1 MTTKILDKIPYEKI
15 WVIPPWQR
23 WLAVF
28 GVIFLFFAIYY
39 FVSFKSTTEEIGKLQ
54 AESQKLQAEYKK
66 YHKYTKKMPELE
78 IEINQL
84 NKLLEK
90 AKAQLPSA
98 KEIPELLTT
107 ISNIGT
113 NQGLEFLLFKPMQ
126 EAPVDFYAEVPVQM
140 VILGNYHDVAIFF
153 DKVKKLPRIVDIS
166 KISITSNKSEGK
178 TTQRTTCTAVT
189 YKYLEKQALI
199 VKPKGK

>member
-1 MTTKILDKIPYEKI
+1 MTTQILDKIPYEKI

-23 WLAVF
+23 WLAIF

-39 FVSFKSTTEEIGKLQ
+39 FVSFKNNAEEIKKLQ
-54 AESQKLQAEYKK
+54 AESQKLQADYQK
-66 YHKYTKKMPELE
+66 YDKYTKKMPELQ

-84 NKLLEK
+84 NKLLKK
-90 AKAQLPSA
+90 AKTQLPSA

-126 EAPVDFYAEVPVQM
+126 EAPIDFYAEVPVQM
-140 VILGNYHDVAIFF
+140 VILGNFHDVATFF

-166 KISITSNKSEGK
+166 NISISSNKSEGI
-178 TTQRTTCTAVT
+178 TTQRATCTAVT

-199 VKPKGK
+199 IKPKK